1 MVSRTLSRARGSEA
15 GREVGLRPADAAS
28 ADRVRDVVPFV
39 GLGRQHAALGRELR
53 QAFERVIDSDGFI
66 LGPDVEAFEREFAQ
80 YCGARECVGVAS
92 GTAALTLAL
101 TAAGIGPGDEV
112 VVPAHTFIAT
122 ALGVIH
128 AGATPVF
135 CDVERDTGLI
145 DPRGIDAVL
154 GPRTAAVIAV
164 HLYGQA
170 CDMDEVGALA
180 RRHGLFVLEDAAQ
193 AHGAR
198 CNGRRVGSLGDAA
211 AFSFY
216 PSKNLGALGDGGA
229 VCTSDSAL
237 AERVR
242 QLRDLG
248 QRRKGE
254 HVVVGY
260 NARLDGLQAALLR
273 VKLAHL
279 DGWNAARRAHAARL
293 REGLPR
299 ELVALGE
306 RVQTTCV
313 YHLFPVRHS
322 ARDRLAQLLRA
333 DGVSVGL
340 HYTPAVHRHPAL
352 AGLPASARPIELP
365 ESEAWARE
373 ELSLPM
379 FAELRQGELERT
391 IAACAAACETLPS
404 ASRGPVAPG
413 GSADG

>member
-1 MVSRTLSRARGSEA
+1 MTSRTLSHARRDARRGA
-15 GREVGLRPADAAS
+15 YDRPVGQRPPQAATGGRGRL
-28 ADRVRDVVPFV
+28 VPFV
-39 GLGRQHAALGRELR
+39 GLARQHATLGDELR
-53 QAFERVIDSDGFI
+53 EAFERVVASDGFI
-66 LGPDVEAFEREFAQ
+66 LGPEVEGFEREFAD
-80 YCGARECVGVAS
+80 YCAARECVGVAS
-92 GTAALTLAL
+92 GTAALALAL
-101 TAAGIGPGDEV
+101 TAAGIGRGDEV
-112 VVPAHTFIAT
+112 VVPAHTFIAS
-122 ALGVIH
+122 ALGVLH

-135 CDVERDTGLI
+135 CDVQRDTGLI
-145 DPRGIDAVL
+145 DPRGLDAVL

-170 CDMDEVGALA
+170 CDMDAVNALA

-198 CNGRRVGSLGDAA
+198 CDGRPVGSLGDAA

-229 VCTSDSAL
+229 VCTSNSAL

-254 HVVVGY
+254 HVVIGY

-273 VKLAHL
+273 VKLPHL

-293 REGLPR
+293 CAGLPP

-306 RVQTTCV
+306 HAQTPCV
-313 YHLFPVRHS
+313 YHLFPVRHA
-322 ARDRLAQLLRA
+322 ARDRLAELLRA
-333 DGVSVGL
+333 DGVSVGV
-340 HYTPAVHRHPAL
+340 HYAPAVHRHPAL
-352 AGLPASARPIELP
+352 AGLPAGARPVPLP
-365 ESEAWARE
+365 EAEAWARE

-379 FAELRQGELERT
+379 FAELQEAEIERT
-391 IAACAAACETLPS
+391 VAACAAACERLGT
-404 ASRGPVAPG
+404 ASG
-413 GSADG
+413 GRADG